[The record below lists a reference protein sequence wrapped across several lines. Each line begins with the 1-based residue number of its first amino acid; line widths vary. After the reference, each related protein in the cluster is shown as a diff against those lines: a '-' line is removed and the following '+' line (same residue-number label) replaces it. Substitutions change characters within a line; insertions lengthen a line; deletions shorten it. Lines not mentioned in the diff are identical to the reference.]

1 MTAKQAWDV
10 TLMSTLKDPQ
20 SWSALQNSTVQDCVR
35 NVLEVFG
42 RMYLQSGNSYEIIGK
57 VADVMSKN
65 VSAIDLTK
73 LNKKQGKDL
82 VLAVVD
88 LVQQHFEDIVAEI
101 KSVKKEIK
109 K

>member
-1 MTAKQAWDV
+1 MTVKQAWDI

-20 SWSALQNSTVQDCVR
+20 SCSALQSNTVQDCVC

-42 RMYLQSGNSYEIIGK
+42 QMYLQSGNSYEIIGK
-57 VADVMSKN
+57 VANEMSKN
-65 VSAIDLTK
+65 VSAIELTK
-73 LNKKQGKDL
+73 LGKKQGKDL

-88 LVQQHFEDIVAEI
+88 LVQQRFEDIVAEI